1 MCPNNPDS
9 EQYMTYRKIVLCS
22 ISIIISLAVGYFAG
36 QQSGISFAQNNSHK
50 VKTKQNVKPSN
61 CERKLTIGEDKEIY
75 AEIKRVNES
84 PLSGDSTYKESDKL
98 SIYDEK
104 RKKLYELKDFEISDI
119 QTVRLL
125 APNSR
130 EIMITRNGG
139 GTDDFL
145 TILKYEKG
153 KIIEALDTSETQFRG
168 GYFTMLQ
175 YRTGM
180 DGPYFK
186 PSQLIV
192 IQQIGGIDTNPS
204 ASVFREKGGKLQKAG
219 EIQMQELGDFIE
231 KQIAKNK

>member
-1 MCPNNPDS
+1 MP
-9 EQYMTYRKIVLCS
+9 YRKIVLCS
-22 ISIIISLAVGYFAG
+22 ISIIISLAVGFFAG
-36 QQSGISFAQNNSHK
+36 QRSGISFAQNINSNT
-50 VKTKQNVKPSN
+50 VKTKQKIMSIG
-61 CERKLTIGEDKEIY
+61 CETKFTIGEDKEIY

-84 PLSGDSTYKESDKL
+84 PLPGDSTYKESDKL
-98 SIYDEK
+98 SIYDEH
-104 RKKLYELKDFEISDI
+104 RKLLYELKDFHILNIES
-119 QTVRLL
+119 VRLL
-125 APNSR
+125 TPYSR
-130 EIMITRNGG
+130 EIMVTRNGG
-139 GTDDFL
+139 GTDNFL

-153 KIIEALDTSETQFRG
+153 KIVEALDTSETQFRG